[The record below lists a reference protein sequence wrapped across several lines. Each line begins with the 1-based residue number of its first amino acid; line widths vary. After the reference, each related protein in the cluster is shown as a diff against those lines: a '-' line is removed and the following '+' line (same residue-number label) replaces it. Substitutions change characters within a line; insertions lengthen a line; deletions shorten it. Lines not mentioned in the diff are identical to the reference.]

1 MKRKLLYVIQV
12 KPVSPPLGK
21 SIGGVSTIE
30 LIGQKGAGDG
40 DLGRGD
46 AHTCRGKGPGFLR
59 VGLLSNALLDPALGL
74 DDPLPAPTMS
84 TSASS
89 TIILC

>member
-1 MKRKLLYVIQV
+1 MYLI
-12 KPVSPPLGK
+12 KPVSPPFGK

-30 LIGQKGAGDG
+30 LIGLKGEGDG

-46 AHTCRGKGPGFLR
+46 AQICRGKGPGFLR
-59 VGLLSNALLDPALGL
+59 EGLLSNALFEPLLGL
-74 DDPLPAPTMS
+74 VDPLPVPTKS

-89 TIILC
+89 TIIR